1 VHHLLIAF
9 ALSFAASFAALQR
22 GKDDTAQQVIHA
34 EFSRFACGE
43 NGTGLGVGVSDSV
56 ILAMV
61 QA

>member
-1 VHHLLIAF
+1 LPQ
-9 ALSFAASFAALQR
+9 ALQLLQR
-22 GKDDTAQQVIHA
+22 RKDDTAQQVIHA
-34 EFSRFACGE
+34 EFSRFARGE